1 MTLVIKIH
9 QNNNKKHINFF
20 GRDRDL
26 SIYFGRGAEFLL
38 LLFFTP
44 FFFFFFFFLRK
55 WGGPWPQPVP
65 PSLRLWLEGDCL
77 EVAQAINS
85 EEVAW
90 GQYGPL
96 INESKQFLEQLQNW
110 KLVHVPRTCNVVA
123 HKLARLALMY
133 SDELIWHG
141 ETPSCIS
148 GDITAEA
155 GLLS

>member
-1 MTLVIKIH
+1 MHFAGLCASQRYILDPAT
-9 QNNNKKHINFF
+9 
-20 GRDRDL
+20 
-26 SIYFGRGAEFLL
+26 AEALAAWKMVRFCISMG
-38 LLFFTP
+38 
-44 FFFFFFFFLRK
+44 
-55 WGGPWPQPVP
+55 WDSV
-65 PSLRLWLEGDCL
+65 WLEGDCL